1 MKALK
6 QALVFI
12 YEFLLKIERGI
23 LVVSSLTVVAIICA
37 AIFMRYILH
46 TDLFAYDELV
56 MIAAFWLYFIGAAY
70 GSYEDSHIKAD
81 IIQIS
86 LSGSRPRAAAIIGLT
101 AKGLEVIFSATISFW
116 GWSLFAWQL
125 KYMGRTM
132 GWGIPIAVPQGA
144 IVLGFTLM
152 CLYAIVNFVKAAL
165 DFKAGYFSGTR
176 TVGG

>member
-1 MKALK
+1 MDTAKHI
-6 QALVFI
+6 LVLI
-12 YEFLLKIERGI
+12 YESLLKIERF
-23 LVVSSLTVVAIICA
+23 LMVASSLIVVAIICT

-56 MIAAFWLYFIGAAY
+56 MIAAFWLYFTGAAY

-81 IIQIS
+81 ILQIS
-86 LSGSRPRAAAIIGLT
+86 LSENHPKAAAGIGII
-101 AKGLEVIFSATISFW
+101 AKAIEVICAVTISFW

-152 CLYAIVNFVKAAL
+152 SLYATVNFVKAWLA
-165 DFKAGYFSGTR
+165 FRSGIIIDN
-176 TVGG
+176 